1 MPICSYLVIPRE
13 GDVDRVHGRLADLPE
28 CEVVRAE
35 NRDVL
40 ILVTETEGLEEEEEL
55 RSSVEA
61 MDGIQALL
69 LTFGEIDP
77 DTPLADPVAVGRGRS
92 TTEGRGGLATEER
105 GFGGEDGS
113 RRSRSGGKS
122 LPTVERS

>member
-1 MPICSYLVIPRE
+1 MPICSYLVIPEE
-13 GDVDRVHGRLADLPE
+13 GATDRVRADLAGIPE

-40 ILVTETEGLEEEEEL
+40 LLVTETPGLEEEDAL
-55 RSSVEA
+55 RAAVEA

-77 DTPLADPVAVGRGRS
+77 DADIADPIAVGRAR
-92 TTEGRGGLATEER
+92 
-105 GFGGEDGS
+105 
-113 RRSRSGGKS
+113 RRSSAAGARRPAWRG
-122 LPTVERS
+122 PDAIRAPDER